1 LLPISE
7 DLLKNPLFDA
17 AGSAGTMSADASASG
32 TVGKESTEEYEV
44 EYPKVVVVADVE
56 AELVDPVKADQ
67 LAPATKE
74 AFDEVIHK
82 ENRVL
87 LSIWRANRDQ
97 HTTSDGDK
105 HEVIKLTAKLTLHPA
120 PKTRF
125 KHATIE
131 VQLLNKDFKIAD
143 VSPEKTVGDK
153 EFKRTG
159 TTDLGLQLGPT
170 SLVPASFNVGRS
182 IQKESSGRKCEVTSS
197 GADTSTAKW
206 VVMNPDPD
214 ENQLGESLITD
225 LGISLTYPEGATT
238 CPAKL
243 SVDVTT
249 RANWAKRRF
258 SDGKLCVKD
267 RTFDFDFTG
276 LH

>member
-1 LLPISE
+1 
-7 DLLKNPLFDA
+7 
-17 AGSAGTMSADASASG
+17 
-32 TVGKESTEEYEV
+32 
-44 EYPKVVVVADVE
+44 
-56 AELVDPVKADQ
+56 
-67 LAPATKE
+67 
-74 AFDEVIHK
+74 
-82 ENRVL
+82 L

-125 KHATIE
+125 TDATIE
-131 VQLLNKDFKIAD
+131 VELLSQNFKIAY
-143 VSPEKTVGDK
+143 VSPEKTVSDK
-153 EFKRTG
+153 EFKRTE
-159 TTDLGLQLGPT
+159 TTNLGFQFGPT
-170 SLVPASFNVGRS
+170 THVPVGFNLGRS

-214 ENQLGESLITD
+214 KTQLGESLIAD
-225 LGISLTYPEGATT
+225 LGISLTHPEGATK

-249 RANWAKRRF
+249 RRNWSRGRF
-258 SDGKLCVKD
+258 SDGKLRVKD
-267 RTFDFDFTG
+267 HTFDFDFTG
-276 LH
+276 LD

>member
-1 LLPISE
+1 
-7 DLLKNPLFDA
+7 
-17 AGSAGTMSADASASG
+17 MSADASASG

-44 EYPKVVVVADVE
+44 DYPKVVVE
-56 AELVDPVKADQ
+56 AELLDPVKADQ

-131 VQLLNKDFKIAD
+131 VQLMNEDFKIAY
-143 VSPEKTVGDK
+143 VSPEKTVSDK
-153 EFKRTG
+153 ESKRTG
-159 TTDLGLQLGPT
+159 TTDLGLQIG
-170 SLVPASFNVGRS
+170 PASHVPVGFNVGRS
-182 IQKESSGRKCEVTSS
+182 IQKEFSGRKCEVTSS

-214 ENQLGESLITD
+214 ENQLGESLIAD
-225 LGISLTYPEGATT
+225 LEIKLTHPEGATT

-249 RANWAKRRF
+249 RVNWAKRRF
-258 SDGKLCVKD
+258 SDGKLRVKD
-267 RTFDFDFTG
+267 RIFDFDFTG
-276 LH
+276 LD

>member
-1 LLPISE
+1 
-7 DLLKNPLFDA
+7 
-17 AGSAGTMSADASASG
+17 MSVDASACG
-32 TVGKESTEEYEV
+32 TVDKKSTEEYEV
-44 EYPKVVVVADVE
+44 DYPKVVVAEVE
-56 AELVDPVKADQ
+56 AELLDPVKSDQ

-125 KHATIE
+125 TDATIE
-131 VQLLNKDFKIAD
+131 VELLSQNFKIAY
-143 VSPEKTVGDK
+143 VSPEKTVSDK
-153 EFKRTG
+153 EFKRTE
-159 TTDLGLQLGPT
+159 TTNRGLQFGPT
-170 SLVPASFNVGRS
+170 THVPVGFNLGRS

-214 ENQLGESLITD
+214 KTQLGESLIAD
-225 LGISLTYPEGATT
+225 LGISLTHPEGATT

-249 RANWAKRRF
+249 RRNWSRGRF
-258 SDGKLCVKD
+258 SDGKLRVKD
-267 RTFDFDFTG
+267 HTFDFDFTG
-276 LH
+276 LD

>member
-1 LLPISE
+1 
-7 DLLKNPLFDA
+7 
-17 AGSAGTMSADASASG
+17 MSVDASASG

-44 EYPKVVVVADVE
+44 DYPKVVVADVE
-56 AELVDPVKADQ
+56 AELLDPVKSDQ

-82 ENRVL
+82 KNRVL

-125 KHATIE
+125 TDATIE
-131 VQLLNKDFKIAD
+131 VKLLNQDFKIAY
-143 VSPEKTVGDK
+143 VSPEKTVSDK
-153 EFKRTG
+153 EVKRTETG
-159 TTDLGLQLGPT
+159 GFGFQLGSPK
-170 SLVPASFNVGRS
+170 VPVGFNVGRS
-182 IQKESSGRKCEVTSS
+182 IQKEYSGRKCEVTSS
-197 GADTSTAKW
+197 GVDTSTAKW
-206 VVMNPDPD
+206 VVKNPDPHK
-214 ENQLGESLITD
+214 NQLGESLIAE
-225 LGISLTYPEGATT
+225 LGISLTHPEGATT

-249 RANWAKRRF
+249 RRNWSTLRWADRT
-258 SDGKLCVKD
+258 LHVKD
-267 RTFDFDFTG
+267 RIFDFDFTG
-276 LH
+276 LD

>member
-1 LLPISE
+1 
-7 DLLKNPLFDA
+7 
-17 AGSAGTMSADASASG
+17 MSVDASASG

-44 EYPKVVVVADVE
+44 DYPKVVVAEVD
-56 AELVDPVKADQ
+56 AELLDPVKADQ

-125 KHATIE
+125 TDATIE
-131 VQLLNKDFKIAD
+131 VKLLNQDFKIAY
-143 VSPEKTVGDK
+143 VSPEKTISDK

-159 TTDLGLQLGPT
+159 TTDFGFQVGPI
-170 SLVPASFNVGRS
+170 SHVPVGFNVGRS
-182 IQKESSGRKCEVTSS
+182 IQKESSGRKCEVASS
-197 GADTSTAKW
+197 GVDTSTAKW
-206 VVMNPDPD
+206 TVMNPDPD
-214 ENQLGESLITD
+214 KNQLGETLIAD
-225 LGISLTYPEGATT
+225 LGISLTHPEGATT
-238 CPAKL
+238 CTAKL

-249 RANWAKRRF
+249 RRNWITGRL
-258 SDGKLCVKD
+258 SDRKLIVKD
-267 RTFDFDFTG
+267 RIFDFDFTG
-276 LH
+276 LD